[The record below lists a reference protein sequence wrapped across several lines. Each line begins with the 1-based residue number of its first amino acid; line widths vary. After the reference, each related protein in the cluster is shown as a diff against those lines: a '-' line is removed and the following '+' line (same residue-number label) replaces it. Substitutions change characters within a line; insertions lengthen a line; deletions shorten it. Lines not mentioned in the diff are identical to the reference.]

1 MSSSTSFAF
10 QIKSHT
16 YDFSSWGISSWA
28 IIMAPS
34 CGLNPALSVEIILQL
49 YLQIEVLDKT
59 PPHIVTKGTPSTVEY
74 LQNNQQGIYITPKY
88 LQTSDPDSPNQALE
102 FIITRPP
109 HFGYL
114 ENAITGRCT
123 DWLLIINAINYDK

>member
-1 MSSSTSFAF
+1 MLYEFFLMINLMSHYYGSPLWF
-10 QIKSHT
+10 KSIT
-16 YDFSSWGISSWA
+16 ESRKFF
-28 IIMAPS
+28 
-34 CGLNPALSVEIILQL
+34 VL
-49 YLQIEVLDKT
+49 YLQIVVLDKT

-74 LQNNQQGIYITPKY
+74 LQTNQYGIYLTSKD
-88 LQTSDPDSPNQALE
+88 LQASDPDSPYQELE

-123 DWLLIINAINYDK
+123 E